1 MKKSRFAS
9 NTGLNILAISTS
21 LLLLI
26 PLLLII
32 FNSLKTTAD
41 AGTMAFSLPKLP
53 LQFENYR
60 VVIEKGK
67 LGKSFLNSLLYSAG
81 CVTLTTLFAS
91 MCAYALSRNRS
102 RLNSFIYFFI
112 VLGIAMPLNHVATMK
127 VLQLTHLVDTQLGI
141 ILLYSATQMP
151 FSVFL
156 IYGFISKI
164 PVDIDEA
171 GIIDGC
177 SPMQLFFRIILP
189 LLKPVLITVMVL
201 IFLNTWND
209 FVLPLYYLNSSSK
222 WPMTLAV
229 YNFFGIY
236 FKEWNLVSA
245 DIILTSL
252 PVVIVYLLGQ
262 KYIVSGMAAGSV
274 KG

>member
-1 MKKSRFAS
+1 
-9 NTGLNILAISTS
+9 
-21 LLLLI
+21 
-26 PLLLII
+26 
-32 FNSLKTTAD
+32 
-41 AGTMAFSLPKLP
+41 
-53 LQFENYR
+53 
-60 VVIEKGK
+60 
-67 LGKSFLNSLLYSAG
+67 
-81 CVTLTTLFAS
+81 
-91 MCAYALSRNRS
+91 
-102 RLNSFIYFFI
+102 
-112 VLGIAMPLNHVATMK
+112 
-127 VLQLTHLVDTQLGI
+127 
-141 ILLYSATQMP
+141 
-151 FSVFL
+151 
-156 IYGFISKI
+156 
-164 PVDIDEA
+164 
-171 GIIDGC
+171 
-177 SPMQLFFRIILP
+177 
-189 LLKPVLITVMVL
+189 MVL